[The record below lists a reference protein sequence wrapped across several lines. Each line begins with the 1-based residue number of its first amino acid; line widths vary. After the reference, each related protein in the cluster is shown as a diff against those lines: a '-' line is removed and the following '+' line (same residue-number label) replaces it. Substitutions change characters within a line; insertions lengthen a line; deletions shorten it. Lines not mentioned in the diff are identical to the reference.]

1 VSGRG
6 RFITFEGI
14 DGAGKSTL
22 LRALAAH
29 LQGVGR
35 DALAT
40 REPGGTQVGEAIRNL
55 VLHQTMAA
63 ATETL
68 LMFAARAQHVALV
81 IAPALAA
88 GRWVLCDRFT
98 DATFAYQGGGR
109 GQAPAAIEALER
121 WVHPD
126 LRPDLTVLV
135 DIAPAVAAAR
145 VASKRSA
152 DRFEREAS
160 DFMQRVQAVYR
171 QRAAAEPE
179 RFLVLDG
186 AGAVADL
193 SRAVIAAC
201 AKWI

>member
-1 VSGRG
+1 MSGHG

-29 LQGVGR
+29 LQSAGR

-40 REPGGTQVGEAIRNL
+40 REPGGTRVGEAIRDL
-55 VLHQTMAA
+55 VLHQTMAV

-68 LMFAARAQHVALV
+68 LMFAARAQHVAQV

-98 DATFAYQGGGR
+98 DATYAYQGGGR
-109 GQAPAAIEALER
+109 GHPMAAIEALER

-135 DIAPAVAAAR
+135 DIAPTIAATR
-145 VASKRSA
+145 VARARTA
-152 DRFEREAS
+152 DRFEREAG
-160 DFMQRVQAVYR
+160 DFVQRVQAVYR

-193 SRAVIAAC
+193 GDAVIGAC
-201 AKWI
+201 EKWT

>member
-1 VSGRG
+1 MSGRG

-29 LQGVGR
+29 LQSAGR

-40 REPGGTQVGEAIRNL
+40 REPGGTQVGEAIREL
-55 VLHQTMAA
+55 VLHQSMAV

-68 LMFAARAQHVALV
+68 LMFAARAQHVTQV
-81 IAPALAA
+81 VVPALAA

-109 GQAPAAIEALER
+109 GQALAAIEVLER

-126 LRPDLTVLV
+126 LHPDLHANRGS
-135 DIAPAVAAAR
+135 I
-145 VASKRSA
+145 
-152 DRFEREAS
+152 
-160 DFMQRVQAVYR
+160 
-171 QRAAAEPE
+171 RA
-179 RFLVLDG
+179 
-186 AGAVADL
+186 
-193 SRAVIAAC
+193 
-201 AKWI
+201 